1 MIRIFNFLLCVVLL
15 THLSTLSNH
24 QITLTKNQTSHN
36 VSLIDYDGEL
46 NSIGMPSDIFLSYRH
61 TAPDT
66 SRPKI
71 PLKKSSQKKQFSIT
85 ESNQFAAQPTCS
97 WISQR
102 IYFLG
107 NKILEMPAHAQ
118 FQNVHAHELRQRH
131 EQWVCSKC
139 NEQNISLTLGSCPA

>member
-15 THLSTLSNH
+15 THLSALSNH
-24 QITLTKNQTSHN
+24 QIQLTKNQTTHD
-36 VSLIDYDGEL
+36 VSLINYHGQL

-61 TAPDT
+61 TAPDA

-71 PLKKSSQKKQFSIT
+71 PLEESSQKKKISIIQ
-85 ESNQFAAQPTCS
+85 SNQFATPPTCS

-107 NKILEMPAHAQ
+107 NKILEMPAHIQ
-118 FQNVHAHELRQRH
+118 FENIHARELRQRH

-139 NEQNISLTLGSCPA
+139 NEQNISLYLGSCPA